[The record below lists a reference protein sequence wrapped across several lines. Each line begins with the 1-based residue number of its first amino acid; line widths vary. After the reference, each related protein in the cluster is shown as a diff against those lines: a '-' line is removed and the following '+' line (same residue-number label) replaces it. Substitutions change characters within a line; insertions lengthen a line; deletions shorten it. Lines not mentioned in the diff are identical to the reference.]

1 MGHLVANAPGGGT
14 RLWRGHGLR
23 WPRAQ
28 IKDRDAL
35 GNLVFTAAEGI
46 PNTYSEFVLSFLY
59 FSGSQ

>member
-1 MGHLVANAPGGGT
+1 MGHLVTNASGGGT

-35 GNLVFTAAEGI
+35 GNLAALGVFTIAEGI
-46 PNTYSEFVLSFLY
+46 RNAYSISY
-59 FSGSQ
+59 HIM